1 MATMAFPVNPTLA
14 AIAIGYKNRDIDL
27 VADRVMPRVPVAQRF
42 AYTTYAL
49 ADAYTVPATRV
60 GRKSE
65 PTQIDFG
72 GTRVE
77 AETVDWG
84 LDDIVPNA
92 EIEAW
97 EAMQKPAGH
106 TGPMEKSVSLLTSLV
121 QLDREIRVA
130 NLTFATASYAAGQFV
145 TLSGTSQW
153 SDFVNSNPLD
163 ALLVAMDV
171 PVFRPNM
178 VVMGQSVWT
187 KVRQHPRLI
196 QAANASAQTG
206 GAITRQQLA
215 DLLEIP
221 VENVIVG
228 AGFVNTARRGQTPN
242 IQRIWGKS
250 CALMFSSP
258 DAANADAPTWGWTA
272 QFGDR
277 VAGDMPEPKMG
288 LRGSVRVRAGESVL
302 EVVTAP
308 AVGYL
313 FSAAVA

>member
-1 MATMAFPVNPTLA
+1 MATMAFPVNPTLT
-14 AIAIGYKNRDIDL
+14 AIAIGYKNRDVDL
-27 VADRVMPRVPVAQRF
+27 VADRVMPRVQTAQRF
-42 AYTTYAL
+42 AYTTYAV

-60 GRKSE
+60 GRKSQ
-65 PTQIDFG
+65 PTQVDFG

-84 LDDIVPNA
+84 LDDIIPNV

-97 EAMQKPAGH
+97 NAMMKPDSH

-121 QLDREIRVA
+121 ALDREVRVA
-130 NLTFATASYAAGQFV
+130 NLTFNTASYAAGQFV

-153 SDFVNSNPLD
+153 SDFANSNPLD
-163 ALLVAMDV
+163 AILTAMDV

-178 VVMGQSVWT
+178 VVMGQQVWT

-206 GAITRQQLA
+206 GAITRQDLA

-221 VENVIVG
+221 VDNVVIG
-228 AGFVNTARRGQTPN
+228 AGFVNSARRGQAAN
-242 IQRIWGKS
+242 ITRVWGKS
-250 CALMFSSP
+250 CALLFTSQ

-277 VAGDMPEPKMG
+277 IAGEIPEPSFG
-288 LRGSVRVRAGESVL
+288 LRGSTRVRSGESLL
-302 EVVTAP
+302 EIVTAP